1 LPKGEKDERKGV
13 VEKRRTVME
22 TILEH
27 AQVLVYSLISLM
39 PSPYQK
45 ASFEAMMGLFL
56 SESGHALPEH
66 TPVKS
71 PSSLSRFL
79 NQYPWSTRSVI
90 RTTRQAIRR
99 QLLRYCPRS
108 DQPLQVLID
117 LTSLEKCG
125 KFLPLSA
132 AEPWVRW
139 LNEKR
144 GLHVVI
150 LYLVMGDWRLPW
162 SFRIWQGK
170 GHPSPS
176 QLACKL
182 LQTMPRW
189 LHQGKPVMV
198 LADTEF
204 GTIDVFTAVHQRS
217 WRAVVGVR
225 HSRKLEDGRS
235 LKQLYRQGKRGQQVY
250 LQGIPF
256 PLTVSWFWLKQQGGQ
271 RELRFVVSTYPYSG
285 AYLVRLGR
293 KRWAIE
299 AFFKTIKHRFGW
311 HCFGQQT
318 KIGVYRWLVLALIAY
333 LLAYWTYKSRALER
347 LDWRAVCLLARQLLF
362 PSFLWTKFCASL
374 QEHADLARKLGFE
387 ILLKPLTCNA
397 SELLLS

>member
-1 LPKGEKDERKGV
+1 
-13 VEKRRTVME
+13 ME

-27 AQVLVYSLISLM
+27 AQLLVYSLINLM

-56 SESGHALPEH
+56 SEFGHALPEH
-66 TPVKS
+66 TAVKS

-79 NQYPWSTRSVI
+79 NQYAWSTRSVI

-99 QLLRYCPRS
+99 QLLQYCPRS
-108 DQPLQVLID
+108 DQPLQVLLD

-125 KFLPLSA
+125 KFLHLSG

-144 GLHVVI
+144 GLHVVV
-150 LYLVMGDWRLPW
+150 LYLVIGDWRLPW

-189 LHQGKPVMV
+189 LHQGKPVIV

-217 WRAVVGVR
+217 WRAVLGVR
-225 HSRKLEDGRS
+225 HSRKLDDGRS
-235 LKQLYRQGKRGQQVY
+235 LKQLYRQGKRGQQVR
-250 LQGIPF
+250 LKGIPF
-256 PLTVSWFWLKQQGGQ
+256 PVTVSWFWLKQQGGK
-271 RELRFVVSTYPYSG
+271 RELRFVASNYPYSG

-299 AFFKTIKHRFGW
+299 GFFKTIKHRFGW

-333 LLAYWTYKSRALER
+333 LLAYWAYKCSALER
-347 LDWRAVCLLARQLLF
+347 LDWRAVCLLALELLF
-362 PSFLWTKFCASL
+362 SSFLWTKFSASL

-387 ILLKPLTCNA
+387 ILIKPLTSNP
-397 SELLLS
+397 SKPLLS